1 MKIISL
7 NELPYEAVSHDPGLK
22 KKVLLKGTLPY
33 VKHISHI
40 VFQPGSIVSE
50 HSHAEDVEVL
60 YCIKGKALFLVNGEN
75 VFITEGSLLIVDPGE
90 VHSITDISEETEFL
104 YFRTTAP

>member
-22 KKVLLKGTLPY
+22 KKVFTKGTLPC

-40 VFQPGSIVSE
+40 MLQPGNIVSE
-50 HSHAEDVEVL
+50 HLHVEDVEVL
-60 YCIKGKALFLVNGEN
+60 YCIKGKALFLINGKN
-75 VFITEGSLLIVDPGE
+75 VFITEGALLIVDPGE
-90 VHSITDISEETEFL
+90 AHSITEIGEETEFL
-104 YFRTTAP
+104 YFRMAAL